1 MFNMY
6 FISRFYYNFIDF
18 DESIGAVLLYGSKI
32 TFRKLQASIYFEYLL
47 D

>member
-6 FISRFYYNFIDF
+6 FISRFYYNFSDF
-18 DESIGAVLLYGSKI
+18 DESIDAVLLYGSKI
-32 TFRKLQASIYFEYLL
+32 TFRKLLGSNYFEYLL